1 MDSARIAFIGGM
13 TRSDYMQ
20 AQIGK
25 RFRETIPQA
34 QHVAAEYEPDVGA
47 LLLAY
52 KSSGVRITRVA

>member
-1 MDSARIAFIGGM
+1 MDTARIAFIGGM
-13 TRSDYMQ
+13 TRSDYMR
-20 AQIGK
+20 AEIGK
-25 RFRETIPQA
+25 LLRETIPQA